1 MILTADG
8 RVSGIDTGIILLDNH
23 LPRPIGDI
31 GNARTFGYPVAYD
44 VCQGA
49 GTALVVENGAA
60 GLLDEVVATGLRLR
74 DLGVRAIATCCG
86 FLAIYQHELAERL
99 DVPVASSSLLQVP
112 TVLRML
118 APDVKVC
125 ILTVNAATLTDE
137 HLAAVGIQD
146 RNRITMA
153 GLQNTEHFYP
163 MILGK
168 RPELD
173 VEVAQREVVDT
184 ALAAVHD
191 DPDIG
196 AFVFECTNLPPY
208 SAAVRAATSRP
219 VWDALTLI
227 NWLNAGV
234 AT

>member
-1 MILTADG
+1 MLTADG

-31 GNARTFGYPVAYD
+31 GNARTFDFPVAYD

-49 GTALVVENGAA
+49 GTALVVENSAA
-60 GLLDEVVATGLRLR
+60 GLLDEVIATGLRLR

-86 FLAIYQHELAERL
+86 FLAIYQRELAARL

-125 ILTVNAATLTDE
+125 ILTVNAATLTDD
-137 HLAAVGIQD
+137 HLAAAGIED
-146 RNRITMA
+146 RSRVTMT
-153 GLQNTEHFYP
+153 GLQNTAHFYP

-168 RPELD
+168 QQELD
-173 VEVAQREVVDT
+173 VEVAEQEVVDT
-184 ALAAVHD
+184 ALEAIHK